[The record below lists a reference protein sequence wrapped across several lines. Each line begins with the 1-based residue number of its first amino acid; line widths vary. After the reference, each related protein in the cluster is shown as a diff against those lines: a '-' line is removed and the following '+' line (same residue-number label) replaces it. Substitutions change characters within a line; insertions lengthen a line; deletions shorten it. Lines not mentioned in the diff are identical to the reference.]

1 MLECLSGI
9 PATIDMHLTVL
20 DPAYPQQHFPAL
32 TQALDEP
39 NGLLALGGCLSSQRL
54 LNAYRHGVFPWFN
67 PGEPI
72 LWWSPDPR
80 LVLFPEQLLISRSLH
95 KTLRKNPFEIRFDS
109 AFEQVITACAAPR
122 TYSSGTWIT
131 DEMQQAYLDLH
142 RSGVAHSCEAWH
154 ENELV
159 GGLYG
164 LTIGKVF
171 FGESM
176 FHRKTDASKV
186 AFVHLVRHLQS
197 WGYELI
203 DCQVSSEHLLSLG
216 AEEIPRNRFAELLDQ
231 LCEQTVSGSA
241 WQT

>member
-1 MLECLSGI
+1 MQ
-9 PATIDMHLTVL
+9 LTVL
-20 DPAYPQQHFPAL
+20 DPAFPQQHFPEL
-32 TQALDEP
+32 IKALDEP
-39 NGLLALGGCLSSQRL
+39 NGLLALGGCLSVQRL

-95 KTLRKNPFEIRFDS
+95 KTLRKNQFEIRFDS
-109 AFEQVITACAAPR
+109 AFEQVIDACAAPR

-131 DEMQQAYLDLH
+131 DKMRNAYVELH
-142 RSGVAHSCEAWH
+142 RLGIAHSVETWH
-154 ENELV
+154 DHELV

-164 LTIGKVF
+164 IAIGKVF

-186 AFVHLVRHLQS
+186 AFAHLVNHLLAWDYQ
-197 WGYELI
+197 LI

-216 AEEIPRNRFAELLDQ
+216 ATEIPRSQFANLLDQ
-231 LCEQTVSGSA
+231 FCDQAVSSSA
-241 WQT
+241 WQK